1 MGHFSKKGIEFE
13 NLDFLSCLQVL
24 NRRCTDVEPPK
35 VKTVVRLCDAGESRI
50 QFGCVDLA
58 TIKEKG
64 AKGMGSNLSDKDL
77 LSILRDMIKTVRE
90 VGQMLL
96 GHTDRAGVGKHQFLQ
111 CSLSV
116 ASYLGQAFLSDRN
129 HVALFLPRMPD
140 PEDAIFHPWN
150 IGLIIAS

>member
-13 NLDFLSCLQVL
+13 NLDLLSCLQVL

-35 VKTVVRLCDAGESRI
+35 VETVVRLCDAGESRI

-64 AKGMGSNLSDKDL
+64 AKGMVSNLSDNEL

-90 VGQMLL
+90 VGQMLF
-96 GHTDRAGVGKHQFLQ
+96 GHTDRARVG
-111 CSLSV
+111 
-116 ASYLGQAFLSDRN
+116 
-129 HVALFLPRMPD
+129 
-140 PEDAIFHPWN
+140 
-150 IGLIIAS
+150 